1 MSMYGHINVHCP
13 EFKLP
18 CTFCNESLPR
28 KCLETTHRCLD
39 VFGKENFAIKPEMIV
54 DRKRLN
60 ITLLCGICKNV
71 LRFAY

>member
-1 MSMYGHINVHCP
+1 MYGHINVHCP

-18 CTFCNESLPR
+18 CTFCNESIPR
-28 KCLETTHRCLD
+28 KCLETTHRCLE
-39 VFGKENFAIKPEMIV
+39 VFGKDNFAIKPEMIV